1 VDQNVETLPRQKR
14 ITRSRGALLEALLEL
29 LREKPFDRVT
39 VKEITDAANV
49 GYATFFRHYVDKE
62 QLLHDLAA
70 GEISKLLTMTLP
82 LLYSVEPRPSTQ
94 ALCAYVWDNRILWSA
109 LLTGGAAA
117 ILKDEF
123 SRQAEEIAA
132 RHADLPSRLPGDLAV
147 VFSVSAAIEIIAW
160 WLKQAKP
167 VPVAEMAELMEGLVV
182 QPCMG
187 HWRD

>member
-1 VDQNVETLPRQKR
+1 MDQKIEAPTPQKR
-14 ITRSRGALLEALLEL
+14 LTRSRSALLDALLGL
-29 LREKPFDRVT
+29 LKEKPFDRVT
-39 VKEITDAANV
+39 VKEITDTAQV

-62 QLLHDLAA
+62 QLLYDLAA

-82 LLYSVEPRPSTQ
+82 LLYTVEPRPSTQ
-94 ALCAYVWDNRILWSA
+94 ALCAYVWDNRVLWSA

-123 SRQAEEIAA
+123 NRQAEQIAV
-132 RHADLPSRLPGDLAV
+132 RHADIPSRLPGDLAV

-167 VPVAEMAELMEGLVV
+167 VSVAEMAELMEGLVV

-187 HWRD
+187 QWRN